1 MIPQTLSNQ
10 IIRLFFVEKWPVGTV
25 ARHLNVHHST
35 VTRALEHHGV
45 PAEAIP
51 RRSSKID
58 PFRAFIVETLEKWPG
73 LPASR
78 VYGMVCERGYVGGPD
93 HFRAYVRRLRPKATA
108 EAFLRLRTLPGDEA
122 QVDWAHFGTLLV
134 DGAKRPLVAFVM
146 VLCWSRR
153 IFLRFGLDMRTG
165 AFLSHH
171 VAAFSVFGGV
181 ARAALYDNLKSAV
194 ITRVGDA
201 IHFNDQ
207 LLDLAGHYRFEPRPV
222 APYRGSEKGRVE
234 RAIRYIRDNF
244 WPARTFTD
252 LADLNAQ
259 AAAWCE
265 NEAKIR
271 RCPGDRSRT
280 VADAFEEERPRLL
293 PLPQEPFY
301 AEDRVAVVIGK
312 TPYARFDGNDYSV
325 PHDRVRRALTVVASP
340 EQVRI
345 LDATE
350 EVARH
355 PRCWGRG
362 RQIENPDHLAA
373 LVADKRKARA
383 ARGCDRVLAAVPVA
397 AALLNELA
405 ERGANLGAAVAGL
418 GRLLDSYGAGELD
431 VAIREILAADV
442 PNVPAVRQ
450 VLDRRRAARNLPPPV
465 HVAVPER
472 VRGLVVRP
480 HDLSAYDQLGGSDV

>member
-1 MIPQTLSNQ
+1 M
-10 IIRLFFVEKWPVGTV
+10 
-25 ARHLNVHHST
+25 
-35 VTRALEHHGV
+35 
-45 PAEAIP
+45 
-51 RRSSKID
+51 
-58 PFRAFIVETLEKWPG
+58 
-73 LPASR
+73 
-78 VYGMVCERGYVGGPD
+78 
-93 HFRAYVRRLRPKATA
+93 
-108 EAFLRLRTLPGDEA
+108 
-122 QVDWAHFGTLLV
+122 
-134 DGAKRPLVAFVM
+134 
-146 VLCWSRR
+146 
-153 IFLRFGLDMRTG
+153 
-165 AFLSHH
+165 
-171 VAAFSVFGGV
+171 
-181 ARAALYDNLKSAV
+181 

-207 LLDLAGHYRFEPRPV
+207 LLNLAGHYRFEPRPV

-301 AEDRVAVVIGK
+301 AEDRVSVVIGK

-362 RQIENPDHLAA
+362 RQIENPDHIAA
-373 LVADKRKARA
+373 LVSDKRKARA

-397 AALLNELA
+397 ASLLNELA

-465 HVAVPER
+465 PVAVPER